1 VSSVEVVEADLRRIG
16 EVNPRLN
23 AVVATRL
30 EERLADAEA
39 AHQARHRMGGRARSR
54 ETTTAFPSR
63 RADTAKRALGL
74 IEDGVVDREGVTGL
88 ANRLGYSERQ
98 LHRIVVAELGAG
110 PLSLAR
116 THRAQSARR
125 LLESTDLTIAQV
137 SQAAGFSSIRQFNDT
152 MREMFGMSPSRLRVA
167 TNRAA

>member
-1 VSSVEVVEADLRRIG
+1 VVSNRF
-16 EVNPRLN
+16 
-23 AVVATRL
+23 
-30 EERLADAEA
+30 EEGLAEA
-39 AHQARHRMGGRARSR
+39 AAADRA
-54 ETTTAFPSR
+54 
-63 RADTAKRALGL
+63 
-74 IEDGVVDREGVTGL
+74 
-88 ANRLGYSERQ
+88 RLGYSERQ

-152 MREMFGMSPSRLRVA
+152 MREMFGMSPSRLRAA